1 MTYQLTSAETLDLWE
16 AERRR
21 TGTVYAAEQAVKKA
35 QQQAAAGDPAGAA
48 ARAERARASIAKA
61 HQGIAAL
68 ALAHLQ
74 ERAAVERRPV
84 SYYNPDGHLSGQGV
98 AEARRAALATI
109 TERDKAKLDAFR
121 SEIEQ
126 ATRILLDVAGADPKP
141 TADDLARRAAHWRR
155 TESLLNIGRLPSQV
169 IRDATDTDELL
180 ALRDELP
187 THLRVQYAQTAAGDE
202 RATREAAE
210 QVEQIDA
217 RLAELG
223 HPQALA
229 RVGLADRARAEGT
242 TSTAVD
248 VIQRGNA
255 GLAGAYTLRLVA
267 SEANQ

>member
-21 TGTVYAAEQAVKKA
+21 TGSVYGAEQAVKKA

-48 ARAERARASIAKA
+48 ARAERARALITKA

-74 ERAAVERRPV
+74 ERAAGEKRPV
-84 SYYNPDGHLSGQGV
+84 SHYNPDGHLSGHGV
-98 AEARRAALATI
+98 GEARRADLAAI
-109 TERDKAKLDAFR
+109 AARDRAKLDAFQT
-121 SEIEQ
+121 EIEQ

-155 TESLLNIGRLPSQV
+155 AESLLNIGRLPSQV
-169 IRDATDTDELL
+169 VRDATDADELL

-187 THLRVQYAQTAAGDE
+187 TYLRVQYAQTAAGDE
-202 RATREAAE
+202 RAAREAAQ

-223 HPQALA
+223 DPQALA
-229 RVGLADRARAEGT
+229 RMGLADRTRVEGT
-242 TSTAVD
+242 TATAVH

-255 GLAGAYTLRLVA
+255 GLSGTYALQVVA
-267 SEANQ
+267 SGATR